1 MSEQEIMK
9 KVKSVIDEKLGEEL
23 VKTIAEISNDENLY
37 NLGLDS
43 LNVVKLVVGLED
55 EFDIEFEDDDIAG
68 GNWKNINTI
77 VELLKKRCE

>member
-1 MSEQEIMK
+1 MSENEIIER
-9 KVKSVIDEKLGEEL
+9 VRNVIDECFGEEL
-23 VKTIAEISNDENLY
+23 VKSIENVENDENLY
-37 NLGLDS
+37 NIGLDS

-68 GNWKNINTI
+68 GNWKNINII